1 MLLNLKIFWSQLPE
15 KFWFWWAWRLP
26 KKLVY
31 FAAIRLVAFATQG
44 EYGNTVVSELPA
56 MEAIGRWERGL
67 TKRAPDAGESG
78 ASQALSPQSGESTP
92 EVNPAATQRR

>member
-1 MLLNLKIFWSQLPE
+1 MLLNLKVFLLQLPA

-44 EYGNTVVSELPA
+44 EYDNTVVSELPA
-56 MEAIGRWERGL
+56 MEAIGRWGRGL
-67 TKRAPDAGESG
+67 TKRAADGATWESLGAGNDDNEPNQAYG
-78 ASQALSPQSGESTP
+78 ADE
-92 EVNPAATQRR
+92 

>member
-56 MEAIGRWERGL
+56 MEAIGRWERAL
-67 TKRAPDAGESG
+67 TLRAGDTATP
-78 ASQALSPQSGESTP
+78 SQAGKSGIL
-92 EVNPAATQRR
+92 